1 MVDKKNDDSE
11 LKESLDNLTTSLN
24 ILNEAQTR
32 AEKNANDSLKE
43 LQSINRY
50 SEQMYRRSLF
60 TIEGIVE
67 KILSILFDGFV
78 EANQAQS
85 DFNTILTDSNDLL
98 LSLDKGQGNLQSAMK
113 NQFRLLEVGF
123 KKDNKTLR
131 DLLFLEQVGM
141 GHDQDVIGLIGEL
154 VAAGI
159 DQGSINN
166 IVDSIA
172 DVAMNTSRTAEATV
186 AALVAQGDL
195 QAAFGAM
202 GLSDEIAQATL
213 EAGKELG
220 LTSASQLAKLGEF
233 IARLYDPEEIGA
245 QAFLGVLNKKGIF
258 SKDINVLKDA
268 YISAAQSAAVTQ
280 AGLYQQAAESE
291 NAFFLNFV
299 KSEFGQLGDLAI
311 AVTNGN
317 TEISDSVTNGL
328 NTFGSQ
334 AEKNAS
340 NVLLTIEQGIK
351 SLGEGFGASIKK
363 SFDESNVGQW
373 ITGTGPESLQGVFDG
388 LVIQSQRLGAWLGYL
403 FGRFSD
409 GVVRMLGIIEN
420 FANSTMG
427 KTAIYGPG
435 PVMLDFLN
443 SFPPGYDGYL
453 TPPRKLAP
461 DINLRPDHLQELNE
475 SLTYINRQKESDEA
489 LHAAAL
495 SWIDEAAKAA
505 PAPTNTTVK
514 LDPETMTELIQE
526 LAKFGLIGSPG
537 GILSVKLIEEDL
549 ARLTRDGAIRRNLSD
564 EGRVKTG
571 D

>member
-388 LVIQSQRLGAWLGYL
+388 LVIQAQNLGDKVGYL
-403 FGRFSD
+403 YGRFAD

-435 PVMLDFLN
+435 PVVSDFLRLPGAGDP
-443 SFPPGYDGYL
+443 SSPFFRPP
-453 TPPRKLAP
+453 LAP
-461 DINLRPDHLQELNE
+461 DINLDTDHLQELNE
-475 SLTYINRQKESDEA
+475 SLTYKNTQKKFEA
-489 LHAAAL
+489 VRSELAAL

-505 PAPTNTTVK
+505 PTNTTVK
-514 LDPETMTELIQE
+514 IDPETMTELIQG
-526 LAKFGLIGSPG
+526 LAKFGLTGNPG